1 MNKFVTLFI
10 LMLLFLL
17 EELYYWLPV
26 TTIVKLAN
34 DAQFGNWHIS
44 NEARNEKMQG
54 WILNCFLSQLF
65 HWLCGRHSDS
75 RQAKGFMM
83 ELVLKRPI

>member
-1 MNKFVTLFI
+1 MNKFVTLLI

-34 DAQFGNWHIS
+34 KAQFGNWHIS
-44 NEARNEKMQG
+44 NELRDKNKLG
-54 WILNCFLSQLF
+54 LLSSATLAT
-65 HWLCGRHSDS
+65 L
-75 RQAKGFMM
+75 
-83 ELVLKRPI
+83 

>member
-34 DAQFGNWHIS
+34 NAQFGNWHIS

-54 WILNCFLSQLF
+54 
-65 HWLCGRHSDS
+65 
-75 RQAKGFMM
+75 
-83 ELVLKRPI
+83 